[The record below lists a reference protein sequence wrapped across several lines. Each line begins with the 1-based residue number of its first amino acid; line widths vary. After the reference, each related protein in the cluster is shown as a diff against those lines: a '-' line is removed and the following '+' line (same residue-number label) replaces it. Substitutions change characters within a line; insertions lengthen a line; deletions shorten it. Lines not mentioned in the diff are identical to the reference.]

1 MCIPSATSG
10 PRTGET
16 RTALIV
22 LVSGRFRIDFP
33 HRSVVLCEQ
42 GDYVVFDGVDHSW
55 YAEEDSVI
63 LGVRWPSVPGYAVPE
78 ESPNRRYLIGVI
90 RGMISASLSRR
101 AATAAFLLSTG
112 LLVAACGVKSQAAAP
127 TTTVTVTVS
136 PSAHATTT
144 QGSQPSSTSASPS
157 ASTTADGP
165 RPCPTR
171 YLSAKVGPLGA
182 AAGSVYTTID
192 FTNIS
197 NITCTLYG
205 YPGIVLAGGSPVS
218 PIGLSA
224 AEDPATPRQLVTL
237 APKAVASARLRI
249 AEAAN
254 FPPQRCHPTKATYLQ
269 VIPPNQRTPI
279 FLRYDAM
286 ACARP
291 VNILTIDVV
300 KPGPGNA

>member
-1 MCIPSATSG
+1 
-10 PRTGET
+10 
-16 RTALIV
+16 
-22 LVSGRFRIDFP
+22 
-33 HRSVVLCEQ
+33 
-42 GDYVVFDGVDHSW
+42 
-55 YAEEDSVI
+55 
-63 LGVRWPSVPGYAVPE
+63 
-78 ESPNRRYLIGVI
+78 
-90 RGMISASLSRR
+90 MISALLPKR
-101 AATAAFLLSTG
+101 AATAALLLSTG
-112 LLVAACGVKSQAAAP
+112 LLAAACGVKSQASSPA
-127 TTTVTVTVS
+127 TTVTVTVH
-136 PSAHATTT
+136 PSTPSTT
-144 QGSQPSSTSASPS
+144 QGSQPPSTPASPG
-157 ASTTADGP
+157 ASTTAAGP
-165 RPCPTR
+165 PPCPTR
-171 YLSAKVGPLGA
+171 YLSAKAGPLGA

-205 YPGIVLAGGSPVS
+205 YPGVVLAGGSPVS

-254 FPPQRCHPTKATYLQ
+254 FPPQRCHPTTATYLQ
-269 VIPPNQRTPI
+269 IIPPNQTTPI
-279 FLRYDAM
+279 FLRYDVM